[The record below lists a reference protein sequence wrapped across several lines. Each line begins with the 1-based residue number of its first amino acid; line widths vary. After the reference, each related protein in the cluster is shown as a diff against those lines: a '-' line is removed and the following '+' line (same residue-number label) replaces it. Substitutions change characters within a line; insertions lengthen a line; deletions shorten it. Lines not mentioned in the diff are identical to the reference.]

1 MRTIICIFIIAALFS
16 CHRPAFKEKW
26 VKQTAPEN
34 FSARFE
40 TSRGFFEVSFTREW
54 SPLAV
59 DRIFAQLKHGYYDH
73 TLFYRVKAGYV
84 AQFGG
89 DDSVQMK
96 AWARYKVPDEPV
108 LKPNERGT
116 ISFARS
122 GKETR
127 DNDLFINLQNNS
139 PRLDT
144 IAFHGVKGFPV
155 VGLVTRGMDVVDS
168 LYNGY
173 GDTVFEKYDL
183 LFQDKKAFTDKFPK
197 LDSIKRVKLFPKR
210 NQ

>member
-1 MRTIICIFIIAALFS
+1 MRTISCIFIIAALFS

-40 TSRGFFEVSFTREW
+40 TSKGFFEATFTREW

-59 DRIFAQLKHGYYDH
+59 DRIFAQLKHGYYNH
-73 TLFYRVKAGYV
+73 TVFYRVKAGYV

-96 AWARYKVPDEPV
+96 TWAGYKVPDEPV

-144 IAFHGVKGFPV
+144 IAFRGVKGFPV

-197 LDSIKRVKLFPKR
+197 LDSIKRVRLLPKR
-210 NQ
+210 N